1 MIRKAIPEDFNEIYL
16 INKNSLGY
24 EYPLEKTKENLSE
37 FLKKSDHII
46 FVYTVD
52 EKSVG
57 YIHLQEYQ
65 TVYSDK
71 YYNCL
76 GLAVL
81 DEYKRRGIGKALLTE
96 AEKQA
101 KLNGAVGVRLNSGAS
116 RVSAHEFYKSCGYE
130 DTKTQKNFKKIL

>member
-1 MIRKAIPEDFNEIYL
+1 MIRNATPEDFNEIYF
-16 INKNSLGY
+16 INRDSLGY
-24 EYPLEKTKENLSE
+24 DYPLDKTKDNLSD
-37 FLKKSDHII
+37 FLNKSDHII
-46 FVYTVD
+46 LVYTVD
-52 EKSVG
+52 EKAVG

-81 DEYKRRGIGKALLTE
+81 NEYKRQGIGKALLKE

-101 KLNGAVGVRLNSGAS
+101 KANEAVGVRLNSGES

-130 DTKTQKNFKKIL
+130 DTKTQKNFKKLL